1 MIRRN
6 LILFFAL
13 LCFAGCTLS
22 SASYQRPM
30 EPVSIA
36 LDEQA
41 SAKRLSK
48 ALTFAT
54 LSHQDPKQFVA
65 EPFLELH
72 AYLEQEF
79 PLLYEA
85 VEKQVIGDYSLL
97 LKIPGSDPS
106 LKPVLFMSHLDVVP
120 VEPGTEDD
128 WTYPAFSGEI
138 ADGFIWG
145 RGALDVKN
153 GVLTWH
159 EAAEYLLKEG
169 FQPQR
174 SIYFAFGHDEEV
186 GGERGNKEVVAY
198 LKSRDIQLEF
208 VVDEGGFLITGF
220 YPELGDRPVAIISI
234 AEKAYM
240 TVHLTARGEGGHSSA
255 PPTHTSVGKL
265 ATALHKLE
273 NNPMPAD
280 ITEPLALHFKHV
292 APEMPFFK
300 RLLMGNPHLSAP
312 LLKSFLAKRPKTNA
326 LIRTTT
332 ALTMFHGG
340 IKENVVPQTA
350 KATVNFRLLPS
361 NTPKQVEEHI
371 RKTIDDPEIT
381 LETGLWT
388 TPPKPADVNGLGYK
402 VLADAI
408 HEIYPTAVVTPFLV
422 TGATDS
428 RYYGEIADNVY
439 RFLGAEVSMEDLKS
453 FHGTNERISIK
464 SYANGIRTAIRILKH
479 SAQ

>member
-1 MIRRN
+1 MRLR
-6 LILFFAL
+6 LFIFSSVL
-13 LCFAGCTLS
+13 LGIAGCTLS
-22 SASYQRPM
+22 STSYQRPM
-30 EPVSIA
+30 EPVTIA
-36 LDEQA
+36 LDEEA
-41 SAKRLSK
+41 SAKRLAK
-48 ALTFAT
+48 AITFPT
-54 LSHQDPKQFVA
+54 LSHQDPAQFVG

-72 AYLEQEF
+72 RYLEEQF

-85 VEKQVIGDYSLL
+85 ADKQIIGEYSLL
-97 LKIPGSDPS
+97 LKIPGTDAT
-106 LKPVLFMSHLDVVP
+106 LKPALFMSHLDVVP
-120 VEPGTEDD
+120 VEPGTEGD
-128 WTYPAFSGEI
+128 WTHPAFSGEI

-174 SIYFAFGHDEEV
+174 TLYFAFGHDEEV
-186 GGERGNKEVVAY
+186 GGKQGNKEIAAY
-198 LKSRDIQLEF
+198 LKERHVHLEF
-208 VVDEGGFLITGF
+208 VVDEGGFLISGF

-240 TVHLTARGEGGHSSA
+240 TVHFTAKGEGGHSSA

-265 ATALHKLE
+265 ASALHKLE
-273 NNPMPAD
+273 NNPMPAN
-280 ITEPLALHFKHV
+280 ITEPMALHFKHV

-332 ALTMFHGG
+332 ALTMFNGG
-340 IKENVVPQTA
+340 IKENVVPQSA
-350 KATVNFRLLPS
+350 KATVNFRLLPTD
-361 NTPKQVEEHI
+361 TPEDVKKHI
-371 RKTIDDPEIT
+371 LETIDEPDIS

-388 TPPKPADVNGLGYK
+388 TPPKPADIDGLGYTI
-402 VLADAI
+402 LSDAI
-408 HEIYPTAVVTPFLV
+408 HEIYPDAVVTPFLV

-453 FHGTNERISIK
+453 FHGTNERIGIK